1 MIEDGELSI
10 GTVKAVFGIEGYLA
24 VSSHSGEY
32 EHYKGLERVIL
43 LQGEKRHV
51 ATIESV
57 RETGRGILVR
67 FAGFETP
74 EKARTLVGSEIVV
87 PREKAA
93 PLAKGEFYATDVAGC
108 DLVMDGKP
116 VAKILSVVEGGLYDF
131 FESELADGSVVL
143 VPFSKEFIGE
153 VDLPGRRVELL
164 RDWILE

>member
-10 GTVKAVFGIEGYLA
+10 GAVKAVFGIEGYLA

-32 EHYKGLERVIL
+32 AHYRGLDRVIL
-43 LQGEKRHV
+43 LQGGKRRV
-51 ATIESV
+51 ASIESV

-74 EKARTLVGSEIVV
+74 EKARTLVGSEIIV

-93 PLAKGEFYATDVAGC
+93 PLAEGEFYATDVAGC
-108 DLVMDGKP
+108 ELVLDGKP
-116 VAKILSVVEGGLYDF
+116 VARILSVVEGGLYDF
-131 FESELADGSVVL
+131 FESELSDGRIVL
-143 VPFSKEFIGE
+143 VPFSKEFIGD
-153 VDLPGRRVELL
+153 VDLAGRRVELL